1 MQEITFITSHPK
13 KAAQISW
20 HLGHPVTHHKLD
32 LPEIQSLDSHEV
44 ARIKAKE
51 AYRQLKRPVL
61 VEDFSIRFEALG
73 NLPGPLV
80 RWFLQELQAE
90 GLCRLLDNYDNRTAY
105 TQDCFG
111 YCDENGVR
119 IFDGTVKGTIAS
131 HPKGDHG
138 YGTDSIFIPEG
149 QNKTW
154 GEMDKEKQIQYS
166 LRRIGLKK
174 LEEFLAQRESN
185 QTTEVV

>member
-1 MQEITFITSHPK
+1 MRTIAFITSHPK
-13 KAAQISW
+13 KAKEISW
-20 HLGHPVTHHKLD
+20 HLNHPVTHHKLD
-32 LPEIQSLDSHEV
+32 LPEIQSLDPHEV
-44 ARIKAKE
+44 ARVKAEE

-90 GLCRLLDNYDNRTAY
+90 GLCRLLDSCKDRTAY

-119 IFDGTVKGTIAS
+119 IFDGMIKGMIAP
-131 HPKGDHG
+131 HPRGSNG
-138 YGTDSIFIPEG
+138 YGTDGIFIPDG
-149 QNKTW
+149 QDKTW
-154 GEMDKEKQIQYS
+154 GEMDKEGQIKYS

-174 LEEFLAQRESN
+174 LEEFLA
-185 QTTEVV
+185 